1 MVKKAVKTP
10 MPISEPGTSI
20 RRDDTRR
27 GQFSRGFSLLEIM
40 VVVAIIGIFVGV
52 AVLSTDLVGFSRRL
66 EQEATRLGNIV
77 SFATEEALLQ
87 TRDFGIFVCED
98 SYHFFVYDYELED
111 WLPYG
116 VAPFGPRR
124 LEDDMLVFLRIDDRE
139 VVLETEAEAFLP
151 QMTQQLTE
159 DDLDE
164 LPDPQIVI
172 LSSGEITPF
181 QLEFLRESELT
192 TPGVAL
198 NVSFDGRSEVVY
210 DEF

>member
-1 MVKKAVKTP
+1 
-10 MPISEPGTSI
+10 
-20 RRDDTRR
+20 
-27 GQFSRGFSLLEIM
+27 M

-52 AVLSTDLVGFSRRL
+52 AVLSTDLVGFNRRL

-87 TRDFGIFVCED
+87 TRDFGIFICED

-116 VAPFGPRR
+116 VAPFGPRQ

-181 QLEFLRESELT
+181 QLEFLRESELG